1 MKARIPR
8 AYASLP
14 KRQQQNI
21 ADYATKIALDAARE
35 QEEKDCRIILDLYMK
50 MTCLILHD
58 AFGFGEKRLNY
69 FIANHRRLFAQ
80 QSKLV
85 RKGEQLAYMDK
96 RMAEIFRKNGFPQE
110 FIDNLCGEVQVDD

>member
-96 RMAEIFRKNGFPQE
+96 RMAEIFHKNGFPQE